1 VNRWARGEHIGSL
14 PPVVSDRP
22 HLRRAIAHLAA
33 IDRPSASPG
42 EREAAQWIAAQLAE
56 FGCTVRIEEER
67 AHGGYWFPLG
77 VPNALAGVAGLLARR
92 GGRRARALAAAIGA
106 VAAAAIWDDVGG
118 GKLWFRRRLL
128 PSRPTWNV
136 VAETGDRDAEHTLV
150 LVAHH
155 DAAHWGL
162 LFHPGVLPFVDRHAP
177 GLLERTDTSP
187 PLMAPVIA
195 GPLMVALGALARR
208 RGLVTTGSVFALGS
222 AATFAEI
229 GARGAVPGANDN
241 LTGVATLLGLA
252 TELAERPLHGLRVL
266 LVSTGSEEAFMEG
279 MQAFARRHFASLPRD
294 RTHVVCVDT
303 VGSPHLALIEG
314 EGMLRMREYP
324 EDFKQLVAACA
335 DEQGVELRRGL
346 RFRNATD
353 GLIALRAG
361 YPAVAIGS
369 VTALKVPANYHWP
382 TDTAENVDHGTVGDA
397 VTLCDAIARR
407 LAETYAPVA
416 SGPSSVRA

>member
-1 VNRWARGEHIGSL
+1 VT
-14 PPVVSDRP
+14 DRS
-22 HLRRAIAHLAA
+22 HLRQAIAHLAA

-42 EREAAQWIAAQLAE
+42 EREAARWIATQLAE
-56 FGCTVRIEEER
+56 FGCDVRIEEER

-77 VPNALAGVAGLLARR
+77 VPNALAGAAGLLARR
-92 GGRRARALAAAIGA
+92 GGRRGRALAAAVGA

-118 GKLWFRRRLL
+118 GRLWFRRRFL

-136 VAETGDRDAEHTLV
+136 VAETGDRSADRTLV
-150 LVAHH
+150 FVAHH

-162 LFHPGVLPFVDRHAP
+162 LFHPGVLPLVHRLAP

-187 PLMAPVIA
+187 PLMAPVFA
-195 GPLMVALGALARR
+195 GPLLVALGALGGSRR
-208 RGLVTTGSVFALGS
+208 ALTAGSVLALGS

-252 TELAERPLHGLRVL
+252 TELAEQPLEGLRVL
-266 LVSTGSEEAFMEG
+266 LVSTGSEEGFMEG
-279 MQAFARRHFASLPRD
+279 MQAFARRHFADLPRA

-303 VGSPHLALIEG
+303 VGSPQLALIEG

-324 EDFKQLVAACA
+324 DDLKRLVSECA
-335 DEQGVELRRGL
+335 RDCGVRLRRGL

-361 YPAVAIGS
+361 YPTATIGS
-369 VTALKVPANYHWP
+369 VTELKVPSNYHWP
-382 TDTAENVDHGTVGDA
+382 TDTADNVDHRSVSDA
-397 VTLCDAIARR
+397 VTLCTAIARR
-407 LAETYAPVA
+407 LAAAGQVAPA
-416 SGPSSVRA
+416 SAAPA

>member
-1 VNRWARGEHIGSL
+1 V
-14 PPVVSDRP
+14 PDRA
-22 HLRRAIAHLAA
+22 HLRQAIAHLAA

-42 EREAAQWIAAQLAE
+42 EREAAEWIAAQLAE
-56 FGCTVRIEEER
+56 FGCTVQIEEER

-77 VPNALAGVAGLLARR
+77 VPNALAGAAGLLARQ
-92 GGRRARALAAAIGA
+92 GGRRGRALAAALGA
-106 VAAAAIWDDVGG
+106 FAAAAIWDDVGG
-118 GKLWFRRRLL
+118 GRLWFRRRFL

-136 VAETGDRDAEHTLV
+136 VAQTGDARAERTLV
-150 LVAHH
+150 FVAHH

-195 GPLMVALGALARR
+195 GPALVALGALTGR
-208 RGLVTTGSVFALGS
+208 RGALTAGSVLALGS

-241 LTGVATLLGLA
+241 LTGVATLIGLA
-252 TELAERPLHGLRVL
+252 TELAERPVEGLRVL
-266 LVSTGSEEAFMEG
+266 LLSTGSEEGFMEG
-279 MQAFARRHFASLPRD
+279 MQAFARRHFPSLPPA

-303 VGSPHLALIEG
+303 VGSPRLALIEG

-324 EDFKQLVAACA
+324 DDFKALVADCA
-335 DEQGVELRRGL
+335 RESGVELRRGL

-361 YPAVAIGS
+361 YPSATIGS
-369 VTALKVPANYHWP
+369 VTELKVPANYHWP
-382 TDTAENVDHGTVGDA
+382 TDTAENVDHDSVSDA
-397 VTLCDAIARR
+397 VTLCTAIARR
-407 LAETYAPVA
+407 VAATYASA
-416 SGPSSVRA
+416 SPGSSNVRA

>member
-1 VNRWARGEHIGSL
+1 M
-14 PPVVSDRP
+14 PDRT
-22 HLRRAIAHLAA
+22 HLRQAIAHLAA

-42 EREAAQWIAAQLAE
+42 EREAAQWIAAQLTE
-56 FGCTVRIEEER
+56 LGCRVQIEQER

-77 VPNALAGVAGLLARR
+77 VPNALAGAAGLLARR
-92 GGRRARALAAAIGA
+92 AQSRWRDRALATAVAAA
-106 VAAAAIWDDVGG
+106 AAAAIWDDVGG
-118 GKLWFRRRLL
+118 GRLWFRRRFL

-136 VAETGDRDAEHTLV
+136 VAETGDPNADRTLV
-150 LVAHH
+150 FVAHH

-162 LFHPGVLPFVDRHAP
+162 LFHPGVLPLVDRLFP
-177 GLLERTDTSP
+177 GLLQRTNTSP

-195 GPLMVALGALARR
+195 GPLLVALGALAGRR
-208 RGLVTTGSVFALGS
+208 RMLSWGSAFALGS

-252 TELAERPLHGLRVL
+252 TELGERPLDGLRVL

-279 MQAFARRHFASLPRD
+279 MQAFARRHFPTLPPE

-303 VGSPHLALIEG
+303 VGSPRLTLIEG
-314 EGMLRMREYP
+314 EGMLRMRDYP
-324 EDFKQLVAACA
+324 DDFKALVADCA
-335 DEQGVELRRGL
+335 REQGVELGRGL

-361 YPAVAIGS
+361 YPTVAIGS
-369 VTALKVPANYHWP
+369 VTDLKVPANYHWP
-382 TDTAENVDHGTVGDA
+382 TDTAENVNHDTVEDA
-397 VTLCDAIARR
+397 VTLCTAVARR
-407 LAETYAPVA
+407 LAATYASAA
-416 SGPSSVRA
+416 SASSSARA

>member
-1 VNRWARGEHIGSL
+1 V
-14 PPVVSDRP
+14 PDRT
-22 HLRRAIAHLAA
+22 HLRQAIAHLAE

-42 EREAAQWIAAQLAE
+42 EHEAARWIATQLE
-56 FGCTVRIEEER
+56 ELGCEVRIEEER

-106 VAAAAIWDDVGG
+106 FAAAAIWDDVGG
-118 GKLWFRRRLL
+118 GRLWFRRRFL

-136 VAETGDRDAEHTLV
+136 VAATGDRDADRTLV

-162 LFHPGVLPFVDRHAP
+162 LFHPGVLPLMHRHAP

-187 PLMAPVIA
+187 PLMAPVFA
-195 GPLMVALGALARR
+195 GPLLVALGALTGRR
-208 RGLVTTGSVFALGS
+208 RATTAGSVLALGS

-229 GARGAVPGANDN
+229 GARDAVPGANDN
-241 LTGVATLLGLA
+241 LTGVATLLGVA
-252 TELAERPLHGLRVL
+252 TELAERPIRGLRVL
-266 LVSTGSEEAFMEG
+266 LVSTGSEEGFMEG

-303 VGSPHLALIEG
+303 VGSPQLALIEG

-324 EDFKQLVAACA
+324 ADFKALVEDCA
-335 DEQGVELRRGL
+335 GEQGVALRRGL

-361 YPAVAIGS
+361 YPTVTIGS
-369 VTALKVPANYHWP
+369 VTELKVPSNYHWP
-382 TDTAENVDHGTVGDA
+382 TDTADNVDHETVGDA
-397 VTLCDAIARR
+397 VTLCTAIARR
-407 LAETYAPVA
+407 LAQPASGLASVA
-416 SGPSSVRA
+416 SSSRA